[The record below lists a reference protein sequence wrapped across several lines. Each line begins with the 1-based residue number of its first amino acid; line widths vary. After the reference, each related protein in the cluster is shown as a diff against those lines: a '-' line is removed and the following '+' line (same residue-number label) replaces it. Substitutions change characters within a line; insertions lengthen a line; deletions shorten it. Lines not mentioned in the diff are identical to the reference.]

1 MFKIGRFNIIR
12 MTFLPK
18 FIHRFSK
25 IPFKILP
32 VYCMEIDKLTLK
44 SHENKNGQNNQEILD
59 VGDLTLP
66 DDIHSL
72 L

>member
-1 MFKIGRFNIIR
+1 

-25 IPFKILP
+25 ILT
-32 VYCMEIDKLTLK
+32 VYRMETDKLTLK
-44 SHENKNGQNNQEILD
+44 SHENKNNQNNQEILD

-66 DDIHSL
+66 DDIYSL